1 MGTEELLSIDPS
13 ELEFPCKYALPE
25 LLQIPS
31 RGGLINELCNLKAL
45 FMIVGRYFLN
55 YWLNGLQI
63 RIAGYQVKTTNP
75 KKYSVRP
82 NNGVVLPRST
92 CNVIVT
98 MQSQREAP
106 PDMQCK
112 DRFLIQSVVARPG
125 VTPKDINP
133 EMFNKEAGNHVE
145 DCKLRVV
152 YVSPPKPPSPV
163 PEESEEGSPPRAS
176 ESENGHLN
184 GSELP
189 AVSGEHVEV
198 RDNSTEARAL
208 FLKLSEEK
216 NNAIQQNKQLRQEL
230 SCRHRNELK
239 LTLCSSCRFEV
250 NHSEHTAHIAQEDSL
265 NLALLLCYWVDLA
278 AIELL
283 RRGSAKGSRGIPLLY
298 VVLIGLLGIIMGYL
312 IKNS

>member
-13 ELEFPCKYALPE
+13 ELEFPFE
-25 LLQIPS
+25 LKKQIS
-31 RGGLINELCNLKAL
+31 VSFQL
-45 FMIVGRYFLN
+45 LN
-55 YWLNGLQI
+55 KTDNH
-63 RIAGYQVKTTNP
+63 IAFKVKTTNP

-98 MQSQREAP
+98 MQAQREAP

-125 VTPKDINP
+125 TTPKDINP

-189 AVSGEHVEV
+189 AVSGKHIEV

-230 SCRHRNELK
+230 
-239 LTLCSSCRFEV
+239 
-250 NHSEHTAHIAQEDSL
+250 
-265 NLALLLCYWVDLA
+265 
-278 AIELL
+278 ELL

-298 VVLIGLLGIIMGYL
+298 VVLIGLLGIIMGYV

>member
-13 ELEFPCKYALPE
+13 ELEFPFE
-25 LLQIPS
+25 LKKQIS
-31 RGGLINELCNLKAL
+31 VSFQL
-45 FMIVGRYFLN
+45 LN
-55 YWLNGLQI
+55 KTDNH
-63 RIAGYQVKTTNP
+63 IAFKVKTTNP

-98 MQSQREAP
+98 MQAQREAP

-189 AVSGEHVEV
+189 AVIGEHVEV
-198 RDNSTEARAL
+198 RDNSTESRAL

-230 SCRHRNELK
+230 
-239 LTLCSSCRFEV
+239 
-250 NHSEHTAHIAQEDSL
+250 
-265 NLALLLCYWVDLA
+265 
-278 AIELL
+278 ELL